1 MIARNCPNCGWEHEG
16 VFPHQ
21 ALRGFEEH
29 LDEVDDRLWEDL
41 VRIQRERIDA
51 EVARFAAALAVDAIL
66 PEDF

>member
-1 MIARNCPNCGWEHEG
+1 
-16 VFPHQ
+16 VFPHE

-41 VRIQRERIDA
+41 VRIQRERIDE
-51 EVARFAAALAVDAIL
+51 EVASFAAALAADAIL